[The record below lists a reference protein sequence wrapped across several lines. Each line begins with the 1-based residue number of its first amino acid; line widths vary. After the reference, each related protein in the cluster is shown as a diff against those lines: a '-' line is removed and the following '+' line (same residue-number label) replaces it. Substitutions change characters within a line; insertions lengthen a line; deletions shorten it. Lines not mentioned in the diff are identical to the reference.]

1 MKRREFLRD
10 SALAGGA
17 AASFRPGYPEDRPA
31 RLDGDPSLPT
41 SIPASPGA
49 LPDLEPAR
57 WIWYPSG
64 RCLQNTFVLFR
75 RTLDL
80 EAAPRR
86 AAGWICADSRYLLR
100 VNGRRVQWGPPP
112 CDPRWL
118 EADPVDLAAHLHP
131 GRNVLAA
138 TVLYYGQGDGTW
150 PCGKPGF
157 LFRMEIEHGDG
168 RLETVVSDA
177 GWLAHLSRAW
187 PPGHYKRWYL
197 RSLQEEFDARHYPR
211 GWDEP
216 GFAPGPDWL
225 PAMVLAGSPNKPS
238 VCTDYYEY
246 QTDIHAD
253 PAAAGL
259 RARSIPLLDERMI
272 PIRKLAESHVL
283 DWRRPPEEY
292 FECLAPDAFTA
303 SPGAGV
309 TEAEPGVW
317 RLDLPPGEG
326 AALTFELEEQV
337 VGWPGFSVEAPA
349 GTTIELLVHEAHQ
362 PGGPVLLNTHFH
374 SWNRFI
380 CREGGNDFE
389 TFDFESFRWLQ
400 LHIHGP
406 AGRVRLSRLGVRRRE
421 YPWPHAARI
430 RVGEPELQR
439 LMDAG
444 LNTLRNS
451 CQETC
456 VDGMARERQQ
466 YSGDGAH
473 QVKAL
478 YYAFG
483 ETRLPARF
491 LATFSQ
497 GLTKDGY
504 FLDCWPAWDR
514 LARLMERQLD
524 LTGWG
529 PILDH
534 GVEFLFDGWIHY
546 LYTGDLDAVREAY
559 PRLLRFARYLESI
572 RGHDGLLPVE
582 SIGIPSVWID
592 HVAYQRQ
599 RHKACAFNL
608 FAAAALEHGLA
619 PLARACGD
627 EASAASA
634 GSLGRSI
641 LGASI
646 RRFWSPEKGLFVAN
660 LPWLEEEKGM
670 RLCDR
675 SLATAVLFDQCPE
688 GRNGPSVRVLAEC
701 PPEMGFSYPA
711 NAGWR
716 LWALGKAGRADVIVD
731 DFRRRWATMDSVR
744 LNNTLQEDWRAIPDS
759 GQQWSHCAVAPIYV
773 LYMSLLGLRPLEP
786 GYVRY
791 ELRPQLADLGP
802 LDVLAQTAKGPLS
815 FKAEIVA
822 GRREITIETP
832 REGRGEIVLPRGERV
847 RLDPLPAAAP
857 EGWVRYRLP
866 AGKTVRL
873 SLSVK

>member
-1 MKRREFLRD
+1 MTPGP
-10 SALAGGA
+10 GG
-17 AASFRPGYPEDRPA
+17 
-31 RLDGDPSLPT
+31 
-41 SIPASPGA
+41 

-80 EAAPRR
+80 EAAPRK

-100 VNGRRVQWGPPP
+100 VNGRRVQWGPAPA
-112 CDPRWL
+112 DPRWM
-118 EADPVDLAAHLHP
+118 EADPVDLAALLRP

-157 LFRMEIEHGDG
+157 LFRLEIERDDG

-177 GWLAHLSRAW
+177 GWRAHLCRAW
-187 PPGHYKRWYL
+187 PAGHYKRWYL
-197 RSLQEEFDARHYPR
+197 RSLQEEFDARLYPH

-216 GFAPGPDWL
+216 AFKPGPDWL

-246 QTDIHAD
+246 QTDIGAD
-253 PAAAGL
+253 PSAAEL
-259 RARSIPLLDERMI
+259 RARSIPLLDERTI
-272 PIRKLAESHVL
+272 PVRKLAESHVL
-283 DWRRPPEEY
+283 DWKRPPEEY
-292 FECLAPDAFTA
+292 FECLTPDAFTA
-303 SPGAGV
+303 SPGAGAR
-309 TEAEPGVW
+309 EEEPGAW
-317 RLDLPPGEG
+317 TLDLPHGR
-326 AALTFELEEQV
+326 AVALTFELEEQV
-337 VGWPGFSVEAPA
+337 VGWPSLTVHAPA
-349 GTTIELLVHEAHQ
+349 GTTVELLVHEAHR

-374 SWNRFI
+374 SWTRFI
-380 CREGGNDFE
+380 CREGANAFE
-389 TFDFESFRWLQ
+389 TFDFESLRWMQ

-406 AGRVRLSRLGVRRRE
+406 AGRVRLSGLAVRRRE
-421 YPWPHAARI
+421 YPWPRAARI

-439 LMDAG
+439 LMDASR
-444 LNTLRNS
+444 NTLRNS

-534 GVEFLFDGWIHY
+534 GVEFLFDSWIHF

-572 RGHDGLLPVE
+572 RGPDGLLPVE

-592 HVAYQRQ
+592 HVAYLRQ
-599 RHKACAFNL
+599 RHKQCAFNL
-608 FAAAALEHGLA
+608 FTAAALEHGLA
-619 PLARACGD
+619 PLARALGD
-627 EASAASA
+627 GSSAAHA
-634 GSLGRSI
+634 ESLGGGI
-641 LGASI
+641 LQATVK
-646 RRFWSPEKGLFVAN
+646 RFWSPERGLFVVN
-660 LPWLEEEKGM
+660 RPWLEEEKGI

-675 SLATAVLFDQCPE
+675 SLATAVLFGQCPE
-688 GRNGPSVRVLAEC
+688 GKTEAAARALADC

-716 LWALGKAGRADVIVD
+716 LWALGEAGRADVIVD
-731 DFRRRWATMDSVR
+731 DLRRRWATMDSVR
-744 LNNTLQEDWRAIPDS
+744 LNNTLQEDWRAVPDS
-759 GQQWSHCAVAPIYV
+759 GQQWSHCAVAPLYV

-786 GYVRY
+786 GYARY

-802 LDVLAQTAKGPLS
+802 LDVLAQTALGPLS
-815 FKAEIVA
+815 FKAETGPGSRTV
-822 GRREITIETP
+822 TIETP
-832 REGRGEIVLPRGERV
+832 PSGAGEIVLPAGETV
-847 RLDPLPAAAP
+847 RLERSRGPAP
-857 EGWVRYRLP
+857 EGCRRYRLP
-866 AGKTVRL
+866 AGATTEIRL
-873 SLSVK
+873 SRA